1 MRCSFLQR
9 GKTAAAIAIGASAIA
24 LAASLPAAAATRH
37 PARPARPAAAGWT
50 GAVVLVNCQHKGLV
64 LPRSFILACADGDDF
79 LTGMHWVSWRN
90 VASGSGVEVA
100 KSCVP
105 NCSASHFRRFPV
117 LITLWRAK
125 RRGHHGQFKFTRLT
139 VIYTGRRPLKFNR
152 HGKKEHPLTFTWHV

>member
-37 PARPARPAAAGWT
+37 PARPARPAAAAWT

-79 LTGMHWVSWRN
+79 LTGMHWVSWRD
-90 VASGSGVEVA
+90 GGL
-100 KSCVP
+100 
-105 NCSASHFRRFPV
+105 RQR
-117 LITLWRAK
+117 
-125 RRGHHGQFKFTRLT
+125 RRGGQELRAELLGEPFPPLPGAHHAVAR
-139 VIYTGRRPLKFNR
+139 
-152 HGKKEHPLTFTWHV
+152 